1 MRHFSAIQRFN
12 ASGLEIV
19 VVVLGSLGLL
29 DFHDRRSQRVDSLCW
44 LTSWSFVVG
53 FRRLLLSMRKELLL
67 NRRLHIVCRI
77 RLIEHSQVVRDANQD
92 HLRDVNLHEDKD
104 LVQGAEDVSDAR
116 HVDPLGTVDAK
127 QMLPRAGYGLPVDD
141 ELTCRD
147 CQNGKD
153 SKDEI
158 AA

>member
-44 LTSWSFVVG
+44 LTSWSFVIG

-127 QMLPRAGYGLPVDD
+127 QMLPRAGHGLPVDD